1 MHQQAPPIPSE
12 YRRRTVESDLLL
24 QAIVSGALIGGLYA
38 LMSLGLSLSW
48 GALDIINLVHFMF
61 ILLGAYLTYQLTVS
75 AGMDPLLTVVV
86 VVPLAFVAGALLQ
99 VFFEWAQVDEF
110 KSLIISF
117 GLFIILQSVARTIWS
132 ADFRTLDQS
141 VNPYASSS
149 LTIGSVSFQIP
160 LVIAFVAAAA
170 IAFAT
175 RAVMAKTYFG
185 KAVRAVVH
193 DAHTAQAFGVDPRRV
208 GVILAGIAS
217 GYSALAGVLIATF
230 QSLSPTMAVGWF
242 GIVFP
247 VVILGGLGNA
257 MGNFFAG
264 IIIGVAAGVAT
275 VIWGPLSAPLVTFM
289 IMVLALLFRPQGLFA
304 RRATV

>member
-1 MHQQAPPIPSE
+1 
-12 YRRRTVESDLLL
+12 VESDLLL

>member
-1 MHQQAPPIPSE
+1 M
-12 YRRRTVESDLLL
+12 ESDLLL

>member
-1 MHQQAPPIPSE
+1 VQ
-12 YRRRTVESDLLL
+12 TDLLI

-38 LMSLGLSLSW
+38 LMALGLSLSW

-61 ILLGAYLTYQLTVS
+61 ILIGAYLTYQLTVS
-75 AGMDPLLTVVV
+75 WGMDPLLTAIIVL
-86 VVPLAFVAGALLQ
+86 PLALVAGALLQ
-99 VFFEWAQVDEF
+99 IFFDWAKVDEF

-117 GLFIILQSVARTIWS
+117 GLFIIIQSLARTVWS
-132 ADFRTLDQS
+132 ADFRTLDQT
-141 VNPYASSS
+141 VNPYASSAVRV
-149 LTIGSVSFQIP
+149 GNVAFQIP
-160 LVIAFVAAAA
+160 LVIAFVAAAL
-170 IAFAT
+170 IAFGT
-175 RAVMAKTYFG
+175 RAMMARTYFG

-193 DAHTAQAFGVDPRRV
+193 DADTAQAFGVDPRRV
-208 GVILAGIAS
+208 GVILAAIAAA
-217 GYSALAGVLIATF
+217 YSALAGVLIATF

-264 IIIGVAAGVAT
+264 IIVGVAAGVAT
-275 VIWGPLSAPLVTFM
+275 VVWGPLSASLVTFS
-289 IMVLALLFRPQGLFA
+289 ILVLALLFRPQGLFS